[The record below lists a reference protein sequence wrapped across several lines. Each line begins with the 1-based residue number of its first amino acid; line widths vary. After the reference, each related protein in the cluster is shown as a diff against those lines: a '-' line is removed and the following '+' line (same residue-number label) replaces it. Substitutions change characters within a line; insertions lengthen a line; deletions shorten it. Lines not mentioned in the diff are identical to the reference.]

1 MKVLV
6 KVYAN
11 YNLGDDLFLHLLFKR
26 YPTVTFRLIAPD
38 SYEFFLKHYHN
49 VERVSEPH
57 LNLPWLM
64 IVRLFRLFYCYRL
77 SGCVL
82 RRKWIKLF
90 QDESLT
96 SDAYL
101 YIGGSIFMQ
110 HEPRLLLQD
119 SLNKLINEYFD
130 KSYII
135 GANFGPYVRQS
146 YLVYYRD
153 EVFPRYTDVCF
164 RDTYSSH
171 LFKELKNVH
180 VASDIVFNLPPL
192 NVEKNYKSVG
202 ISVMDFTNRPGIQNI
217 NSLFVEKIVDAIESL
232 SKEGYSFTLYS
243 FCEREGDEIAIR
255 NIQNKLSD
263 SKLVKT
269 CYYRGNIGA
278 FLSDYAT
285 VETMVTTRF
294 HSMILSLVF
303 KQQLLP
309 LIYSD
314 KVMNVLADL
323 NYKDNLYHINDIGLY
338 NVTEAIR
345 MARIVNYDNQYYQN
359 AAVAQFE
366 KLDQLLF

>member
-1 MKVLV
+1 
-6 KVYAN
+6 
-11 YNLGDDLFLHLLFKR
+11 
-26 YPTVTFRLIAPD
+26 
-38 SYEFFLKHYHN
+38 
-49 VERVSEPH
+49 
-57 LNLPWLM
+57 
-64 IVRLFRLFYCYRL
+64 
-77 SGCVL
+77 
-82 RRKWIKLF
+82 
-90 QDESLT
+90 
-96 SDAYL
+96 
-101 YIGGSIFMQ
+101 
-110 HEPRLLLQD
+110 
-119 SLNKLINEYFD
+119 
-130 KSYII
+130 
-135 GANFGPYVRQS
+135 
-146 YLVYYRD
+146 
-153 EVFPRYTDVCF
+153 
-164 RDTYSSH
+164 
-171 LFKELKNVH
+171 
-180 VASDIVFNLPPL
+180 
-192 NVEKNYKSVG
+192 
-202 ISVMDFTNRPGIQNI
+202 MDFTNRPGIQNI